1 MAVQSQAWAL
11 SGGLDLISPALQM
24 PPGKAIL
31 AQNYECAMTGGY
43 RRIDGY
49 TIYDGRSNGTH
60 LAVTGSGPIR
70 GVWEYNNVVY
80 AFRNNAGG
88 SACVMHKSTSSGWAV
103 VSTPTLSPNGNFEFI
118 NHNFTG
124 HSGSLKMF
132 GCDGINKAFQ
142 FNGTTL
148 SFLTTGMTTDTP
160 SHIGVHK
167 NHLFLSFTGGSVQHS
182 GVGNPASWS
191 LVTGAGEIGIGT
203 EVTGFS
209 SMKGDS
215 LAITG
220 INQISIL
227 YGASASDWNLKLFS
241 PAIGAVARTNG
252 QMDSDL
258 YFFNGDDLSSLTAT
272 QAFGDFESASV
283 SAVVKPFIDARK
295 SNTVGATVNRDK
307 NQYRLFFDDKSVLVG
322 TIINRQVVGFTTWR
336 LEHTPS
342 FITEKYMG
350 CTDGSVMYMDNGV
363 SFNGTAIQSYLRL
376 PFTSFNTPHRKK
388 RFRKATLELEAGSQ
402 ATLDY
407 LADYD
412 YGSGGSSSGAQATVY
427 GGGGFW
433 DVANW
438 NNFVWSSAVVAS
450 AEAYLNGSGMNI
462 SLLIVHSSATDPAF
476 TLQGVQLNYSLRGLN
491 R

>member
-60 LAVTGSGPIR
+60 LAVAGSGPIR

-182 GVGNPASWS
+182 GVGNPASWN

-295 SNTVGATVNRDK
+295 NNTVGATVNRDK

>member
-60 LAVTGSGPIR
+60 LAVAGSGPIR

-182 GVGNPASWS
+182 GVGNPASWN